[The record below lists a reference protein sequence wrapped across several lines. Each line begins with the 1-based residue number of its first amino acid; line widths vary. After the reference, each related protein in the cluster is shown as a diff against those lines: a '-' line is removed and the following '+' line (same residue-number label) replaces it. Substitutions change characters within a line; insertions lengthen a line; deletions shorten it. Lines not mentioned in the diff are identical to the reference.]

1 MEQSSGLFRKASHPG
16 FIPLL
21 SLGKVR
27 FRHIIFSLRSV
38 GHLRGLVV
46 IADVVF
52 QLFDVITL
60 LSKGFKDRHGR
71 ISGRSK
77 RRAGIVFQQLQR
89 FLHEE
94 LLVLADHALPVLA
107 AGAAART
114 FVPEQHLIGRIVLA
128 RKALRLIEVV
138 AFQLGHVT
146 LVEPP
151 GDLFDTGVFPRG
163 ITPFGEVLVEDL
175 LLDLRGVFG
184 DLGGD
189 AYRNL
194 LLVELLS
201 QSVDQPAQFQP
212 RADVGF

>member
-1 MEQSSGLFRKASHPG
+1 MR
-16 FIPLL
+16 
-21 SLGKVR
+21 SL
-27 FRHIIFSLRSV
+27 II
-38 GHLRGLVV
+38 
-46 IADVVF
+46 IIDVVF
-52 QLFDVITL
+52 QLLDMVAL
-60 LSKGFKDRHGR
+60 LFKGFKDCHGC
-71 ISGRSK
+71 IPGCGK
-77 RRAGIVFQQLQR
+77 RRTGIVLQQLQR
-89 FLHEE
+89 LLYEE

-138 AFQLGHVT
+138 TFQLGHVA

-163 ITPFGEVLVEDL
+163 IAPFGEVLVEDL

-189 AYRNL
+189 ADRNL
-194 LLVELLS
+194 LLVELRG

-212 RADVGF
+212 

>member
-1 MEQSSGLFRKASHPG
+1 M
-16 FIPLL
+16 
-21 SLGKVR
+21 
-27 FRHIIFSLRSV
+27 
-38 GHLRGLVV
+38 
-46 IADVVF
+46 
-52 QLFDVITL
+52 
-60 LSKGFKDRHGR
+60 
-71 ISGRSK
+71 
-77 RRAGIVFQQLQR
+77 
-89 FLHEE
+89 
-94 LLVLADHALPVLA
+94 
-107 AGAAART
+107 
-114 FVPEQHLIGRIVLA
+114 LA